1 MSKCLNR
8 MGVGHGPSNNKSHF
22 AVVYKGLALIVII
35 SPTRTTILGTAGTTF
50 RNVGM
55 S

>member
-35 SPTRTTILGTAGTTF
+35 LPTLSILGTTGTTF
-50 RNVGM
+50 SAGM